1 MRNYLKTLLSIT
13 ALVGLLASSSVFAD
27 DFAGALKDS
36 GMNHAVYQTT
46 VQGHQSPTWSIQEY
60 VDNHRAGDVQI
71 EGDQTGVIAMMMHM
85 LKGWQDVLGTPA
97 KL

>member
-36 GMNHAVYQTT
+36 GINHAVYQTT
-46 VQGHQSPTWSIQEY
+46 VQKHQSPTWAIQEY
-60 VDNHRAGDVQI
+60 VDNNRVGDFQN
-71 EGDQTGVIAMMMHM
+71 EGDQIGVIARMMHM
-85 LKGWQDVLGTPA
+85 LKGWQDVLGYPA

>member
-36 GMNHAVYQTT
+36 RINHAVYQTT
-46 VQGHQSPTWSIQEY
+46 VQKQQSPTWAIQEY

-71 EGDQTGVIAMMMHM
+71 EGDQTGVIARMMHM
-85 LKGWQDVLGTPA
+85 LKGWQDVLGYPA